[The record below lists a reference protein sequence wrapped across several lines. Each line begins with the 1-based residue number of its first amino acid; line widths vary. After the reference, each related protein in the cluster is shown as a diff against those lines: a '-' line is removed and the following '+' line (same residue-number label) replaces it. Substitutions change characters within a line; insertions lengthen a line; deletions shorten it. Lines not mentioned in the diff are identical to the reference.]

1 MNIYRCIIRWLSRTT
16 VWPQNLLGQ
25 WIWYLWK
32 QFVFGLQHKCTW
44 HFEQATREMPVQ
56 KRHLAPLM
64 VCCPFWPV
72 SYFIK
77 AYVMNG
83 LMFCCWSGS
92 LGCCGFLWKQTV
104 TARPSSFLALPSRHF
119 FAFSTQTFSNTCFEI
134 VQPHQLNSTA
144 CCRTTASVKQPWID
158 NGQVHQVKKYP
169 VIPLLGSYMCP
180 VQSNQRMKQ
189 VYTSHMS
196 IVHTNCT
203 WTCNLVLSTCY
214 SRKSL
219 CNQLPKLLDRVADS
233 NTLTDFTYFMADSS
247 MMTSFTDL
255 VTSWKMNSG
264 LQLSWR

>member
-1 MNIYRCIIRWLSRTT
+1 MNMILVKAVFFRIAAHMYVALWASHSR
-16 VWPQNLLGQ
+16 NASR
-25 WIWYLWK
+25 K
-32 QFVFGLQHKCTW
+32 S
-44 HFEQATREMPVQ
+44 
-56 KRHLAPLM
+56 HLAPLT
-64 VCCPFWPV
+64 VCCPFCKSVRHEWAHV
-72 SYFIK
+72 LLLIGISWLLWLLVK
-77 AYVMNG
+77 AD
-83 LMFCCWSGS
+83 CHC
-92 LGCCGFLWKQTV
+92 K
-104 TARPSSFLALPSRHF
+104 AAFLAIPSRHF